1 MTWIPVSRD
10 PWKTWHCGPARLTVK
25 THDKELKETFTWKEL
40 LKKSGG
46 RLNMF
51 IKQFLASSNEVLVD

>member
-1 MTWIPVSRD
+1 M
-10 PWKTWHCGPARLTVK
+10 K

>member
-1 MTWIPVSRD
+1 MAGSR
-10 PWKTWHCGPARLTVK
+10 
-25 THDKELKETFTWKEL
+25 ELKHLYGKEL

-46 RLNMF
+46 RLSMF